1 MKMSDAGY
9 YILTIEINN
18 IMTQWVKENTRY
30 KDKDMPARLD
40 LLLTKKTDITESL
53 KYLCLIRKSNLV
65 MLEFQ
70 TLEANQVP
78 REE

>member
-1 MKMSDAGY
+1 MKVSDAVY
-9 YILTIEINN
+9 YILTIEMNN

-40 LLLTKKTDITESL
+40 LLLTKKTDIIESL
-53 KYLCLIRKSNLV
+53 KYICLIRKSNLV

>member
-1 MKMSDAGY
+1 MSDAVY
-9 YILTIEINN
+9 YILTIEMNN

>member
-1 MKMSDAGY
+1 MSDAVY
-9 YILTIEINN
+9 YILTIEMNN

-40 LLLTKKTDITESL
+40 LLLTKKTDIIESL

-70 TLEANQVP
+70 TLEADQVP

>member
-1 MKMSDAGY
+1 MSDAVY
-9 YILTIEINN
+9 YILTIEMNN

-70 TLEANQVP
+70 TLEADQVP
-78 REE
+78 RKE

>member
-1 MKMSDAGY
+1 MSDAVY

-40 LLLTKKTDITESL
+40 LLLTKKTDIMESL

>member
-1 MKMSDAGY
+1 MSDAVY
-9 YILTIEINN
+9 YILTIEMNN

-40 LLLTKKTDITESL
+40 LLLTKKTDIIESL

>member
-1 MKMSDAGY
+1 MKVSDAVY
-9 YILTIEINN
+9 YILTIEMNN

-40 LLLTKKTDITESL
+40 LLLTKKTDIIESL

>member
-1 MKMSDAGY
+1 MSDAVY
-9 YILTIEINN
+9 YILTIEMNN
-18 IMTQWVKENTRY
+18 IMTQWVKENTRC

>member
-1 MKMSDAGY
+1 MSDAVY
-9 YILTIEINN
+9 YILTIEMNN

-40 LLLTKKTDITESL
+40 LLLTKKTDIIESL

-65 MLEFQ
+65 MLELQ